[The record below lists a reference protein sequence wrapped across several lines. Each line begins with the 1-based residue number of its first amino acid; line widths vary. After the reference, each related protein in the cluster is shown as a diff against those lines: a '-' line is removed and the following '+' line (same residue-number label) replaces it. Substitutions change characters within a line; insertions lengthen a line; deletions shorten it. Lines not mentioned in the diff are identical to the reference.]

1 VWLADPVRTLGNVNA
16 AWAGDRGEP
25 DPQVRAALAAAAA
38 SPEPDAYLAAVAAVC
53 GARLLLP
60 IVAEGDEA
68 GDGPDPRR
76 HAEMAAVLIR
86 SASGASGALAFTG
99 LDALT
104 AFDAAARPVPCTLD
118 EVAGTAVE
126 AGASAIVIDVA
137 GPHSLVIEDELLGR
151 LATGQR
157 LVALDD
163 GWGWLSLAR
172 QDP

>member
-1 VWLADPVRTLGNVNA
+1 VWLADPVKTLGNVNA

-25 DPQVRAALAAAAA
+25 DAQVRAALVEAAR
-38 SPEPDAYLAAVAAVC
+38 SSEPDSYLAAVAAVC

-68 GDGPDPRR
+68 GGEPDPTR

-86 SASGASGALAFTG
+86 SASGVSGALAFTG

-104 AFDAAARPVPCTLD
+104 AFNASARPVPCTLD
-118 EVAGTAVE
+118 EVAETAVE

-137 GPHSLVIEDELLGR
+137 GPQSLVIEDELLDR
-151 LATGQR
+151 LASGQR

-163 GWGWLSLAR
+163 GWGWLSLA
-172 QDP
+172 Q